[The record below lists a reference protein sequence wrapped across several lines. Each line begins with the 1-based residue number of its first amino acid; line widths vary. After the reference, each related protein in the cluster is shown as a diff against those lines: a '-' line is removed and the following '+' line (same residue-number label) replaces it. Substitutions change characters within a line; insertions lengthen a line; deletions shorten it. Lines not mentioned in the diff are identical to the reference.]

1 VSEPSRPDSE
11 DTVERREE
19 SAQHVLN
26 SFRERRRRR
35 RGEDTF
41 FGSVD
46 LLLDSERENPG
57 ERELER
63 RRSEIMEE
71 AEEVGMPSDLAELLY
86 DVALE
91 EGIDPTVAFDLVRS
105 GLGVAP
111 PEGREQRP
119 ERPDDR
125 QVSAVLDVPAANR
138 PTGCSGSGCSDFSFR
153 RLRSLLME
161 EDARGRRRSPVC
173 QRARRRSLWVLM
185 LAAVG
190 TPGGYGRRAPPL
202 AHDDARAGP

>member
-1 VSEPSRPDSE
+1 MSEPSRPDSE

-57 ERELER
+57 EREMER
-63 RRSEIMEE
+63 RRVEIMEE
-71 AEEVGMPSDLAELLY
+71 AEEVGMSSELAELLY
-86 DVALE
+86 DVALD
-91 EGIDPTVAFDLVRS
+91 EGLDPTVAFDLVRS
-105 GLGVAP
+105 GLGVTPPVEGLSNAPSDPMIDKYLPSWMFP
-111 PEGREQRP
+111 PEPTDRLLRERML
-119 ERPDDR
+119 R
-125 QVSAVLDVPAANR
+125 
-138 PTGCSGSGCSDFSFR
+138 FSFR

-161 EDARGRRRSPVC
+161 EEHVETALARFANEPD
-173 QRARRRSLWVLM
+173 
-185 LAAVG
+185 VG
-190 TPGGYGRRAPPL
+190 HFGY
-202 AHDDARAGP
+202 